1 MLILIAGLLFVGWAI
16 YNDMFVGDVV
26 QTLHT
31 DENMVAID
39 QGEHTTKVQKKSII
53 DTITDI
59 FTTEE
64 GEFIDFELQ
73 LRDFDEEELT
83 KYVEFAE
90 NLYEKHQKHVSVY
103 LLCPRDINV
112 CVKECTIKSEA
123 DFTIKLAKVPE
134 DSCKIILEGI
144 KNKLKNKEKLDCDDL
159 HALAYLPVMCDK
171 EERNYYRMEYFKIIN
186 QLQY

>member
-1 MLILIAGLLFVGWAI
+1 MNQKEYLVKTEIIRKTFSDERKI
-16 YNDMFVGDVV
+16 KC
-26 QTLHT
+26 QTPTEDLKL
-31 DENMVAID
+31 DENVHK
-39 QGEHTTKVQKKSII
+39 GG
-53 DTITDI
+53 DI

>member
-1 MLILIAGLLFVGWAI
+1 MNQKEYLVKTEIIRKTFSDERKI
-16 YNDMFVGDVV
+16 KC
-26 QTLHT
+26 QTPTQDLKL
-31 DENMVAID
+31 DENVHK
-39 QGEHTTKVQKKSII
+39 GG
-53 DTITDI
+53 DI

-64 GEFIDFELQ
+64 EEFIDFELQ